1 MNTENAILSG
11 RSIEKDD
18 IRNTVHDIKFHGR
31 AGEYFKIWIVNFFL
45 TIFTL
50 GLYSAWATVR
60 KRRYFYGNT
69 EIDNSHFDYHALP
82 LNLLLSRIIAIAF
95 ITIYVVTGL
104 THPYLQL
111 ICLLV
116 LFIMAPYFILRSWRF
131 NAIMTSFRNIRFSY
145 HCRYGRGYWVIL
157 LLPALLV
164 IGLTLLMTLIGAV
177 LSQISTEYSVTA
189 EIVKIAIVMLSVAI
203 GIFVI
208 CSVQGK
214 QIYELFFN
222 QLAFG
227 QQKFSTKLHYGKF
240 FKIYGISVLILLPFL
255 YFSGRMML
263 ELASAIAFANY
274 YQMAVSP
281 SVVIINVLS
290 IYLTVLCGLV
300 IMSVYLRV
308 AVLKYILGLIS
319 LGDKVTFRSDVTY
332 LSYLSLVITNSLI
345 TIFTLGFGVPLA
357 EIRHARY
364 MAEHTKVI
372 GDISLTMV
380 NAHGET
386 KAGAVQDE
394 LINAFDLGIN
404 L

>member
-1 MNTENAILSG
+1 MNTEKAILSG

-18 IRNTVHDIKFHGR
+18 IRKTVHDIKFHGR

>member
-1 MNTENAILSG
+1 MNTEKAILSG
-11 RSIEKDD
+11 ISIEKDD
-18 IRNTVHDIKFHGR
+18 IGKTVHDIKFHGR

-203 GIFVI
+203 GVFVV

-386 KAGAVQDE
+386 KAGAMQDE

>member
-1 MNTENAILSG
+1 MNTEKAVLSG
-11 RSIEKDD
+11 ISIEKDD
-18 IRNTVHDIKFHGR
+18 IRKTVHDIKFHGR

-157 LLPALLV
+157 LLPVLLV

-203 GIFVI
+203 GVFVI

-319 LGDKVTFRSDVTY
+319 LGDKMTFRSDVTY

>member
-1 MNTENAILSG
+1 MNTQKAILSG

-18 IRNTVHDIKFHGR
+18 IRKTVHDIKFHGR

>member
-1 MNTENAILSG
+1 M
-11 RSIEKDD
+11 
-18 IRNTVHDIKFHGR
+18 RNTVHDIKFHGR